1 MIHFI
6 HLLVRP
12 SSGKLPLH
20 VNKLVL
26 RKTRAHL
33 PLEMPPILGNGWRI
47 QADSLD
53 QLHLL
58 LPLILPA
65 ADIIIGLPVLQSLQ
79 HGFVGH

>member
-20 VNKLVL
+20 VNELVL
-26 RKTRAHL
+26 RKTRTHL
-33 PLEMPPILGNGWRI
+33 PLEMPPILGNGWWI

-53 QLHLL
+53 QLYLL